1 MLKYTCRAR
10 WRVSG
15 ALLPTIR
22 YSGVECLIRFE
33 SSEYVQ
39 KNQVL
44 KSRSYA
50 IKILEPCQVLTE
62 ASLRGHFGVP

>member
-1 MLKYTCRAR
+1 MLKYSCRAR

-22 YSGVECLIRFE
+22 YSGVECLARFE
-33 SSEYVQ
+33 FVKYVQ
-39 KNQVL
+39 VEIAK

-62 ASLRGHFGVP
+62 ASLRGQFGVP